1 MMSLGNAT
9 AAIGD
14 SDDALVNS
22 KILLKAGK
30 PKAHCYDP
38 VLLTLYLLTSYLS
51 FGMVLWIMVAP
62 ASWLIGRS
70 AWHREVLIPFLE
82 EKEFYWL
89 VPKEITTKYQEQSL
103 IHVTHFLPGALWSLL
118 VPFQLHPTWRNHNRS
133 LHRFCG
139 YVFVAASLAI
149 ATGVF
154 IILDRDLTY
163 DHFFQELPSQDNTS
177 KKCFVLAFTLWFAA
191 SGIQSVRMA
200 RARKLELHQKWMI
213 RHVAAGI
220 WVAVQRLILVPI
232 CIVYMKKVTHP
243 PPMNPSRWLQRE
255 MFAATALSALV
266 MSVGIGEYTH
276 RRIYIVQKQRIA
288 ISSTPLESDAFAEGG
303 TDESSTDSVDP
314 TSTGAEDEADLP
326 KIKSPPTYSTE
337 KNDPFLAGVYC
348 VVTYLCI
355 MMIVWVLLAPGSA
368 LLERSS
374 YHREVLIPLLEDMG
388 IFRVV
393 AKHTVTKYQG
403 HSLVQFTHILPAAVW
418 SACIP
423 FQLHPTWRNQ
433 HRSAHRR
440 MGYLFAIVSL
450 TMAFGV
456 LVIVDRKLSF
466 EHFFPDV
473 PVTEHGFST
482 TIATP
487 VVLLMALWF
496 TMTLVEAI
504 RMARARN
511 LHLHQKWM
519 VRHVASGVWVIGQRM
534 IVFPSFY
541 MIYYGEIVYPRPQKV
556 PEWLRI
562 KAFADSALIAIIFFV
577 ALGEIT
583 VRRLEYLR
591 LQHKTTHHKAS

>member
-1 MMSLGNAT
+1 MMSQGSTNAAT
-9 AAIGD
+9 GYSHD
-14 SDDALVNS
+14 TMMS
-22 KILLKAGK
+22 LKAGK
-30 PKAHCYDP
+30 LNVHGYDP

-70 AWHREVLIPFLE
+70 AWHRKVLIPFLE
-82 EKEFYWL
+82 DKEFYWL
-89 VPKEITTKYQEQSL
+89 VPKEITTKYQDQSL

-118 VPFQLHPTWRNHNRS
+118 IPFQLHPTWRNHYRR
-133 LHRFCG
+133 LHRLCG

-149 ATGVF
+149 AAGVF

-163 DHFFQELPSQDNTS
+163 DHFFEELPTQDNTG
-177 KKCFVLAFTLWFAA
+177 KKSVMLAFTLWFAA
-191 SGIQSVRMA
+191 TGIQSVRMA
-200 RARKLELHQKWMI
+200 RSRKLELHQKWMV

-220 WVAVQRLILVPI
+220 WVSAQRLILVPI
-232 CIVYMKKVTHP
+232 CIGYMKTVTHP

-266 MSVGIGEYTH
+266 ICVCFGEYTH
-276 RRIYIVQKQRIA
+276 RRIYILHKQRID
-288 ISSTPLESDAFAEGG
+288 ISSFESQGFAEGG
-303 TDESSTDSVDP
+303 TDESSTSSGDP
-314 TSTGAEDEADLP
+314 TIKSTEEQEADLP
-326 KIKSPPTYSTE
+326 KIKSPPTYSKE
-337 KNDPFLAGVYC
+337 KNDPFLACVYC
-348 VVTYLCI
+348 FVTYLCI
-355 MMIVWVLLAPGSA
+355 MMVVWILWAPGSA
-368 LLERSS
+368 MLERSS
-374 YHREVLIPLLEDMG
+374 YHREILIPLLEDMG
-388 IFRVV
+388 IFRVA

-423 FQLHPTWRNQ
+423 FQLHPTWRIQ
-433 HRSAHRR
+433 HRSAHRG
-440 MGYLFAIVSL
+440 MGYLFVIVSL

-456 LVIVDRKLSF
+456 FVIVDRKLSF

-504 RMARARN
+504 RMARARK

-519 VRHVASGVWVIGQRM
+519 VRHVASGVWVIGQRLWC
-534 IVFPSFY
+534 FPVY
-541 MIYYGEIVYPRPQKV
+541 MIYYGEIVYPRPHKV

-562 KAFADSALIAIIFFV
+562 KAFADSALVAIILFV

-591 LQHKTTHHKAS
+591 LQHKTKHHKVS